1 MGLLR
6 QPHPPS
12 AHPSRESPTTWP
24 RSVLKRPSA
33 QSSTCAV
40 PFPGLDALCCGEAPA
55 YHDVGSAICQ
65 DTGERLSI
73 MPVQEQDVARIWA
86 EVIGIPE
93 ADVDTNF
100 FDLGGHSLQLMELA
114 DRLNQK
120 LDISTDILALME
132 YPTVAAFTS
141 HWNSV
146 ESLADGDR

>member
-1 MGLLR
+1 
-6 QPHPPS
+6 
-12 AHPSRESPTTWP
+12 
-24 RSVLKRPSA
+24 
-33 QSSTCAV
+33 
-40 PFPGLDALCCGEAPA
+40 
-55 YHDVGSAICQ
+55 
-65 DTGERLSI
+65 